1 MTWQTDD
8 IRGCSGSSHTDSST
22 INDCSTIDIKGLE
35 EDSVYTIT
43 GTVFNSAGSIA
54 TINVTAMTPEAGE
67 IKQ

>member
-1 MTWQTDD
+1 M
-8 IRGCSGSSHTDSST
+8 DSTT

-43 GTVFNSAGSIA
+43 GTVSNSAGSIA
-54 TINVTAMTPEAGE
+54 TINVTAMTPEAGG